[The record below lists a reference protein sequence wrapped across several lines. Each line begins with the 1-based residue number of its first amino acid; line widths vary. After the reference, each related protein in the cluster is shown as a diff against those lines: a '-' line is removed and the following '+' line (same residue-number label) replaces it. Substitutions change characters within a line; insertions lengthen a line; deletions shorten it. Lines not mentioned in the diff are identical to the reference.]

1 MNAAKRNHPAR
12 SAAQAAV
19 PPRHAR
25 NGLLFG
31 LGAYALWGVLPI
43 LCRRPPAAE
52 LPLLLRHQWI
62 DDAG

>member
-43 LCRRPPAAE
+43 YFKADRKSVV
-52 LPLLLRHQWI
+52 
-62 DDAG
+62 